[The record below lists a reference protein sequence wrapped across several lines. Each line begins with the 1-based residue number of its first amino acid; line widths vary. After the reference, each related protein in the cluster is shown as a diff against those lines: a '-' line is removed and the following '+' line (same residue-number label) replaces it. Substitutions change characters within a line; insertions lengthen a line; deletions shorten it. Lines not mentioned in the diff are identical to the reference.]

1 MDFKFKQFFCKH
13 QFRVVTT
20 VPLKYGAV
28 VNHNS
33 TQGLTKYSHLDSTNH
48 KALPHT
54 IIKTHFFI
62 DDNLVYLCCRK
73 CQKCGLIRPVDVFTY
88 SEHVNKEN
96 ILKME
101 GLD

>member
-20 VPLKYGAV
+20 ALLKHGAV

-33 TQGLTKYSHLDSTNH
+33 TQGLT
-48 KALPHT
+48 
-54 IIKTHFFI
+54 
-62 DDNLVYLCCRK
+62 
-73 CQKCGLIRPVDVFTY
+73 
-88 SEHVNKEN
+88 
-96 ILKME
+96 LKME